1 MTINHYLVTN
11 EYLLKFENVAWG
23 NGCGLETRTTRSQ
36 NFLSQ
41 KPTAIAALDKVTV
54 HPTHQI
60 IIVAYLWMRAHMPP
74 DMVR

>member
-1 MTINHYLVTN
+1 MTINHYLVSN

-54 HPTHQI
+54 HPAHQI
-60 IIVAYLWMRAHMPP
+60 IVSCSLSMDESPYAS
-74 DMVR
+74 